1 MTENNEVIKALGQ
14 VPELVEKTKRVL
26 EDSDKKFRILAEATQ
41 KRMQAEIPSS
51 EIEKISNIVAATVSR
66 TKCARPDT
74 DEVSRLVA
82 GNIMT
87 TLTES
92 VMAMTIDAVKAAVA
106 DTPIKVEHNHTHT
119 TLTYMC
125 QMAEKTLRNWI
136 LGLAIYSIVLSF
148 VGILIGVSYLN
159 SDKYLGAKY
168 AEIYFSKYT
177 TDAERKML
185 DANTYMV
192 GFLPREFDKT
202 PKLVK
207 QKIKRNQQILSQR
220 EMEAKAKKGKYSTI
234 VPLER

>member
-1 MTENNEVIKALGQ
+1 MADNNEVIKALGQ
-14 VPELVEKTKRVL
+14 VPELVEKTERVL

-51 EIEKISNIVAATVSR
+51 EIEKVSEAVAAAVSR
-66 TKCARPDT
+66 TRCATPDT

-82 GNIMT
+82 GNIT
-87 TLTES
+87 KFLTES
-92 VMAMTIDAVKAAVA
+92 MKSVTIEAVKEAVEG
-106 DTPIKVEHNHTHT
+106 TPVKVEHHHTHT
-119 TLTYMC
+119 TLKYMC
-125 QMAEKTLRNWI
+125 QMAEETLRNWI
-136 LGLAIYSIVLSF
+136 LGLAIYSIILSF
-148 VGILIGVSYLN
+148 AGILIGVSYLN

-168 AEIYFSKYT
+168 TEIYFSKYT

-185 DANTYMV
+185 DANTYTV
-192 GFLPREFDKT
+192 GFMPREFDKT

-220 EMEAKAKKGKYSTI
+220 EAEAKANKGKFSTK